1 MIRAVLLDLDDTL
14 LRNDMAG
21 FLPTY
26 LRSLGEALA
35 DLVDPGRLAAEVMA
49 GTRDML
55 VNQDPRRT
63 LADCFAA
70 RFYPALGWNE
80 PDMRPRLQDYYSRVF
95 PQLQTLTA
103 PMPGAVELV
112 GALQQAGLELA
123 IATNPLFPRLAV
135 EHRLAWAELPA
146 DRYSFGLVSSYEE
159 LHFAKPHPEYYT
171 ELLGRLGVR
180 AHEAAM
186 IGNEFDND
194 IQPALDLGMAAYHV
208 SDNPRVS
215 GGGLEG
221 VLRWLQDPEQGGD
234 PGAAH
239 RPRAILAQM
248 RGHLSALLGM
258 TTGLSAEAWSRRPEP
273 EEWSPGEILCHLRDV
288 ELEVNLPRLQRIV
301 AEQDPFISAV
311 DPDRWAEP
319 RRYRQQ
325 AGAEAL
331 VRFTEARMEL
341 VGMLEALKP
350 DSWGKPARHSLL
362 GPTRLS
368 EIFSVA
374 AEHDLLHLAQLRRTI
389 GPSPLS

>member
-112 GALQQAGLELA
+112 EALQQAGLELA

-135 EHRLAWAELPA
+135 EHRLYPRALAL
-146 DRYSFGLVSSYEE
+146 
-159 LHFAKPHPEYYT
+159 FA
-171 ELLGRLGVR
+171 
-180 AHEAAM
+180 
-186 IGNEFDND
+186 
-194 IQPALDLGMAAYHV
+194 
-208 SDNPRVS
+208 S
-215 GGGLEG
+215 GGISIADEKVRGPQ
-221 VLRWLQDPEQGGD
+221 VL
-234 PGAAH
+234 
-239 RPRAILAQM
+239 
-248 RGHLSALLGM
+248 
-258 TTGLSAEAWSRRPEP
+258 
-273 EEWSPGEILCHLRDV
+273 
-288 ELEVNLPRLQRIV
+288 VNQEKVLIWP
-301 AEQDPFISAV
+301 
-311 DPDRWAEP
+311 
-319 RRYRQQ
+319 
-325 AGAEAL
+325 
-331 VRFTEARMEL
+331 
-341 VGMLEALKP
+341 
-350 DSWGKPARHSLL
+350 
-362 GPTRLS
+362 
-368 EIFSVA
+368 
-374 AEHDLLHLAQLRRTI
+374 
-389 GPSPLS
+389 PLD